1 MKCEVRSSS
10 NSRPHMQD
18 SRRLRVLFVPEW
30 YPTMDSESQVA
41 GTFCR
46 EHVRAASLYDK
57 VAVVALSGRQ
67 DRVPTLQ
74 WKSVNDGGI
83 PTFYARYGLS
93 PIPKTTLPFFYFHL
107 WRAIRRAIREWG
119 RPDVIHTQDAYSY
132 YVIRVAQSLRIP
144 FVISQHWSCFLERA
158 LDRGAI
164 QRFTWAFS
172 RAARVLPANKFAAT
186 DYEAYGLQP
195 SVRWLPNALDTEIFY
210 PSAASTREPWLLHA
224 SGLTPE
230 KRFPDIVQAFVQ
242 AQKVRPD
249 AVLQVVG
256 DGKKRAEME
265 MLAARY
271 LPPESVRFHGY
282 LSKPELAALMRRASG
297 FLLPSD
303 VETFGCVLMEAMA
316 CGCPVLTTRVGGIPA
331 VVREGEG
338 ILVEARNVPSIA
350 DGMLKLLNAT
360 HGLDLSRI
368 SRETRERFNH
378 RAVGRI
384 LHDEHLRAASFS

>member
-1 MKCEVRSSS
+1 MKCKGCLSG
-10 NSRPHMQD
+10 NSRLHMPD
-18 SRRLRVLFVPEW
+18 SKRLRVLFVPEW
-30 YPTMDSESQVA
+30 YPSMDSSSQVA

-46 EHVRAASLYDK
+46 EHVRAASLFDN
-57 VAVVALSGRQ
+57 VAVVAVSGRQ
-67 DRVPTLQ
+67 DRWPTLQ

-93 PIPKTTLPFFYFHL
+93 PLPKTTLPFFYFHL
-107 WRAIRRAIREWG
+107 WRAIRRAIRDWG

-132 YVIRVAQSLRIP
+132 YVIKVAQSLQIP

-164 QRFTWAFS
+164 RRFTWAFS

-186 DYEAYGLQP
+186 DYEAYGLHP
-195 SVRWLPNALDTEIFY
+195 SVRWLPNALDTEVFY
-210 PSAASTREPWLLHA
+210 PPATSAREPWLLHA

-230 KRFPDIVQAFVQ
+230 KRFPDIVQAFVH
-242 AQKVRPD
+242 VRNMRPD

-265 MLAARY
+265 TLAARS
-271 LPPESVRFHGY
+271 LPPDSVRFHGY
-282 LSKPELAALMRRASG
+282 LSKPELAELMRRACG

-338 ILVEARNVPSIA
+338 IFVGARNVPSIV
-350 DGMLKLLNAT
+350 DGMLKLLNST

-368 SRETRERFNH
+368 SRDTRERFSH
-378 RAVGRI
+378 QAVGRI
-384 LHDEHLRAASFS
+384 LHDEHLRAAAFA